1 MAISICPLCWLS
13 PGSTTEP
20 TYGIPNTKA
29 LTIMYGTVVRKVCSD
44 ISQRTEPSRVSVLF
58 VRISKNYKHMCCK
71 YAFAAV

>member
-1 MAISICPLCWLS
+1 MAILKHISS
-13 PGSTTEP
+13 KNANEP
-20 TYGIPNTKA
+20 TFGIPNTKV
-29 LTIMYGTVVRKVCSD
+29 LTIMYGIVVRKVCSD